1 MKAPIHYE
9 GGRGLKGYYNKFKKY
24 RADLKSNSVT
34 LLYDARNMILVI
46 GSLTGGLQ
54 TYEKVYR
61 FLHDYYSSVLKEM
74 TKYNLI
80 NTFIKGCIF
89 EYDSKGGAIMNLRK
103 VDTSKCIK
111 IGLWN

>member
-80 NTFIKGCIF
+80 NTLIK
-89 EYDSKGGAIMNLRK
+89 
-103 VDTSKCIK
+103 
-111 IGLWN
+111 